1 MKTITGYLKPYIGR
15 MILGFIVKVLG
26 TFMELGLPWV
36 LAYMI
41 DEVIPQNSY
50 SLIALWGVVMLVLA
64 VGARVFNVKANQMA
78 SKVGRDTIVTIR
90 HDLFVRIQNLSGRQ
104 LDYFPVCP
112 PIHTIFIVP
121 LAGCSA
127 WAYEP
132 PLFLSAVSS
141 SPSPWNLC

>member
-26 TFMELGLPWV
+26 TFMDLGLPWV

-50 SLIALWGVVMLVLA
+50 SLIALWGVVMLILA

-78 SKVGRDTIVTIR
+78 SKVGRDTG
-90 HDLFVRIQNLSGRQ
+90 LS
-104 LDYFPVCP
+104 V
-112 PIHTIFIVP
+112 
-121 LAGCSA
+121 
-127 WAYEP
+127 
-132 PLFLSAVSS
+132 
-141 SPSPWNLC
+141 